1 MNKKERQDILKR
13 VISDNIIENQ
23 ADLIRH
29 LEDANVHT
37 TQSTISRDMR
47 ELNII
52 KSHGQ
57 DGISYYKILTTSSDE
72 LKDATQL
79 TDEERLKKLVSEVG
93 VSLTQIE
100 FTNVLNVLPGNG
112 QLMGVLIDNVRQ
124 TFKEMVGCIAGDDT
138 ILILSQSKDEA
149 MEVYEYFDQ
158 FMINQR

>member
-1 MNKKERQDILKR
+1 MNKKERQEILKK
-13 VISDNIIENQ
+13 VISDNTIENQ
-23 ADLIRH
+23 ADLIRY
-29 LEDANVHT
+29 LEDANIHT

-57 DGISYYKILTTSSDE
+57 DGISCYKILAIDSVELNDE
-72 LKDATQL
+72 TQF

-112 QLMGVLIDNVRQ
+112 QLIGVLIDNVRQ
-124 TFKEMVGCIAGDDT
+124 TFKEIVGCIAGDDT
-138 ILILSQSKDEA
+138 ILILSQSKDDA
-149 MEVYEYFDQ
+149 TEVYEYFDQ
-158 FMINQR
+158 FMLN